1 MVGFALD
8 RGTPVSAPAEADK
21 GRRRIVEFRFPRA
34 GPPFAP
40 FVFEAVDVIAGS
52 GISPFLIGFV
62 GQRGEC
68 FTVRGQGTLNPF
80 AVAIEEDDHIGL
92 FIENEPIV
100 RQVIV
105 QGDFFDVLAKPLH

>member
-1 MVGFALD
+1 M
-8 RGTPVSAPAEADK
+8 PAPAEANE
-21 GRRRIVEFRFPRA
+21 GRGRVINLRPA
-34 GPPFAP
+34 GTLPEIPPI
-40 FVFEAVDVIAGS
+40 VFEGMNVVTRRGVPS
-52 GISPFLIGFV
+52 LFIGFI
-62 GQRGEC
+62 GQRRERLAI
-68 FTVRGQGTLNPF
+68 RGQGTLNPF